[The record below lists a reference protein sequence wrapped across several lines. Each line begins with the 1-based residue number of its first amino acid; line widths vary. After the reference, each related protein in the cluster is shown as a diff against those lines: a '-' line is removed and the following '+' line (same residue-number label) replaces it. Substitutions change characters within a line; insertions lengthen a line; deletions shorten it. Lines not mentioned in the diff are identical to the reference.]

1 MAKDSMGTILT
12 LGAVGIGGY
21 FLYEWLTTPA
31 AAATTPATPA
41 APPASSTST
50 STSTM
55 TPAKPSL
62 SALATSIQNGAATD
76 PNFSGSPLQGSGYRW
91 QTYLNIALQSTGV
104 ATPATPAGLDL
115 SQNMTFQTY
124 WAAVAPTLT
133 AAYGL
138 AGLMGLMGYV
148 ARANGLGQDDESIV
162 DPPGFTGP
170 PTPDA
175 SGNIP
180 TATYPASQ
188 SQLAALASLVPDSGA
203 TPSVATPSGTIM
215 WVAIGGAA
223 LLGLLA
229 LTSGKR

>member
-138 AGLMGLMGYV
+138 SGLMGLMGYV
-148 ARANGLGQDDESIV
+148 ARANGLGDDSTDDSGGITL
-162 DPPGFTGP
+162 PYAPGG
-170 PTPDA
+170 A
-175 SGNIP
+175 QVIP
-180 TATYPASQ
+180 TNGVYAPAGAVCPGDPSCPTTPNN
-188 SQLAALASLVPDSGA
+188 SLIWLAVGA
-203 TPSVATPSGTIM
+203 V
-215 WVAIGGAA
+215 
-223 LLGLLA
+223 GLLA
-229 LTSGKR
+229 LIPLMEHR